1 MPHDATAA
9 ADAAVLGLCSR
20 AGAGYLGGPFE
31 EAAMPIKLKKIKV
44 DTKVSSR
51 KSDAEKAATA
61 AANAAFGKAKVP
73 KEKSYEVEMTVKL
86 EVDKTEVK
94 ASVSDFL
101 LTERGEMVP
110 GVSRSKSGTASS
122 GFRGDE
128 PPAKVVADVVD
139 GIVADFLDKLIKVLE
154 KLK

>member
-1 MPHDATAA
+1 
-9 ADAAVLGLCSR
+9 
-20 AGAGYLGGPFE
+20 
-31 EAAMPIKLKKIKV
+31 MPIKLKKIKV

>member
-1 MPHDATAA
+1 MPQA
-9 ADAAVLGLCSR
+9 ADAAVLGVCSS
-20 AGAGYLGGPFE
+20 AAVGYLGGPSE

-44 DTKVSSR
+44 DTKLSSR
-51 KSDAEKAATA
+51 KGDAEKAATA

-73 KEKSYEVEMTVKL
+73 KERSYEVEMTVKL
-86 EVDKTEVK
+86 EVDKNQVK

-101 LTERGEMVP
+101 LTEGGKMVP

-122 GFRGDE
+122 DFRGDE

-139 GIVADFLDKLIKVLE
+139 GIVADFIATLLKTLE